1 MRFTYD
7 KTKLQLSNI
16 KTNEISDNV
25 KEYFEFEDEFKNS
38 LDLFTIYN
46 EDSIK
51 MICSFNPPVDIKEG
65 GHIIE
70 KEGIGKVVNTNGGVL
85 LGKMSFQ
92 MTEDIFDMSSFKL
105 VEDTE
110 SSPLT
115 GIKINTDGL
124 HYFDN
129 QRTFRFANNTASKD
143 ANLTNIIVSSE
154 EKNEENPEESSY
166 KEYNISPEFNVD
178 TKEYELKLLDYIDN
192 LNIKATQSDEKASM
206 KVIVPK
212 RDEEDNLIYDTDG
225 TEIIYEEKE
234 IKNNIPLEIKLNKIG
249 EEDTIIKII
258 VTAEDK
264 ITTKE
269 YTIVIKRP
277 YGTLK
282 GRIHTKSTETTTGKY
297 IAKIRVFKSEEIAKT
312 IDWAE
317 VKANFEKRA
326 SDDLNE
332 KLSKI
337 SKVIESETND
347 DGTYEIN
354 LAVGNYDILIDK
366 SGYLDHIYTNIEIKE
381 DNIIN
386 KETKELIAGDVNK
399 DGNIQIKDKA
409 IITQNNGRKKGN
421 AGYTEGYDLN
431 NDGIINLY
439 DKSMVTQNNGKK
451 REIE

>member
-1 MRFTYD
+1 
-7 KTKLQLSNI
+7 
-16 KTNEISDNV
+16 
-25 KEYFEFEDEFKNS
+25 
-38 LDLFTIYN
+38 
-46 EDSIK
+46 
-51 MICSFNPPVDIKEG
+51 MICSFNPPVEIKEG

-92 MTEDIFDMSSFKL
+92 TTENIFDMSSFQL

-129 QRTFRFANNTASKD
+129 QKTFRFANNTASKD
-143 ANLTNIIVSSE
+143 ANLTNIIVSSG
-154 EKNEENPEESSY
+154 EKNEENPEESTY
-166 KEYNISPEFNVD
+166 KKYNISPEFNID

-192 LNIKATQSDEKASM
+192 LDIKATQSDEKASM
-206 KVIVPK
+206 KLIVPK
-212 RDEEDNLIYDTDG
+212 KDEEGNLIYDTNG
-225 TEIIYEEKE
+225 TEIIYEEKD

-249 EEDTIIKII
+249 QEDTIVKII

-264 ITTKE
+264 INTKE

-282 GRIHTKSTETTTGKY
+282 GQIHTKSTQTTTGKH
-297 IAKIRVFKSEEIAKT
+297 IAKIKIYKSEEIAKS
-312 IDWAE
+312 INWEE
-317 VKANFEKRA
+317 VKINFAQKA

-337 SKVIESETND
+337 PKVVEIETND

-354 LAVGNYDILIDK
+354 LAIGTYDILIDK
-366 SGYLDHIYTNIEIKE
+366 SGYLDHIYTNVQIGEKNTIDKGV
-381 DNIIN
+381 
-386 KETKELIAGDVNK
+386 KALVAGDVNK

-421 AGYTEGYDLN
+421 ESYIEGYDLN